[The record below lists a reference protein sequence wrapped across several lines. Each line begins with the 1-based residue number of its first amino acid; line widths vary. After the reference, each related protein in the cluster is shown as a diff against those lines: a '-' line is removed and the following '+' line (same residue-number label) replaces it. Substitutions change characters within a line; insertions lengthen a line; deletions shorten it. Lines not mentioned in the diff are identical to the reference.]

1 MVHSEGDQNESFSPN
16 SMVRGAPS
24 EKTPVPTP
32 TRTTEA
38 SARVVPLTEPG
49 PPVRMPLK
57 TFPGMLKFEKL
68 NRL

>member
-1 MVHSEGDQNESFSPN
+1 MAYSEGDQKESFSPN

>member
-1 MVHSEGDQNESFSPN
+1 
-16 SMVRGAPS
+16 
-24 EKTPVPTP
+24 
-32 TRTTEA
+32 
-38 SARVVPLTEPG
+38 VPLSEPG